1 MNEHDTNTPEPIEQ
15 SAESP
20 QEPSP
25 PAPHD
30 SIVDALTSRF
40 NEQMNEL
47 RQQIEQLN
55 HQVSER
61 DKTIKV
67 LLGDSP
73 KQNTRSDPER
83 FMNALGLTRRD
94 I

>member
-1 MNEHDTNTPEPIEQ
+1 MNEHDTNIPEPIEQ
-15 SAESP
+15 TTEGP

-25 PAPHD
+25 TASND
-30 SIVDALTSRF
+30 SIVDALTFRF

-94 I
+94 M